1 MGMCPAGATQM
12 DASQWVTS
20 GAARASLERDVP
32 HFQLHVAPPVEL
44 VDRRFDGEV
53 DRGAGGELGV
63 ERGVSE
69 GDALEARFALA
80 DDELEV
86 VAALAAAARGGG
98 DRDAAEAQHR
108 PAVAVAEGAE

>member
-1 MGMCPAGATQM
+1 MSWS
-12 DASQWVTS
+12 D
-20 GAARASLERDVP
+20 RASRLGEGHVP
-32 HFQLHVAPPVEL
+32 HFQLHATSPVEL
-44 VDRRFDGEV
+44 VDRGFDGEV

-63 ERGVSE
+63 EGGVAE
-69 GDALEARFALA
+69 GDALQARLALA

-108 PAVAVAEGAE
+108 AAVAVAERAEAG